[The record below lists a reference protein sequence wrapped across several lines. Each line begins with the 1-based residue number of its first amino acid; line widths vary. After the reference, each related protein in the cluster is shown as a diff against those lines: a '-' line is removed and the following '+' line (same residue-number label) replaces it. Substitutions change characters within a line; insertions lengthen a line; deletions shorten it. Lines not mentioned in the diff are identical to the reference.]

1 MIPANCTLHDLEA
14 RDVHRSL
21 SFAPRIEVKGQSKC
35 ESTRASP
42 RERAVHGLRRR
53 VHTETI
59 SRRLL

>member
-1 MIPANCTLHDLEA
+1 MIPANCALHDLEA

-21 SFAPRIEVKGQSKC
+21 SFAPRIEVKGKRA
-35 ESTRASP
+35 STRASP